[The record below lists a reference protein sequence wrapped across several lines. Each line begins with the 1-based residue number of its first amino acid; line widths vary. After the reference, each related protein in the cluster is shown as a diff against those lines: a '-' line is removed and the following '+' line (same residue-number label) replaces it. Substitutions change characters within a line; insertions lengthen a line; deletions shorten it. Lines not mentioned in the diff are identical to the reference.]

1 MTISRN
7 VLHVIASLA
16 MFACYGC
23 STLTVEDRS
32 LLTGM
37 KTDIRSLE
45 EQITRANGRMEAIEV
60 GQRDLYAELDRQST
74 TSKTQTEEVSKRV
87 AELDARIQQVDSAR
101 VNDKAKIVEHLS
113 KKIEEVLNKNRTSGG
128 NSGGLVYEHVVKK
141 GESLSR
147 IAAEYS
153 VSVKAIVKENN
164 LPNAN
169 TIRVGQ
175 TLYIPK

>member
-1 MTISRN
+1 MTISCN
-7 VLHVIASLA
+7 VTHVITTLA
-16 MFACYGC
+16 LFACCGC

-45 EQITRANGRMEAIEV
+45 EQITRVNGRMEAIEV
-60 GQRDLYAELDRQST
+60 IQIDLHAELDRQSDS
-74 TSKTQTEEVSKRV
+74 SKAQTAQVSRRV
-87 AELDARIQQVDSAR
+87 TELDARIQQADSAR
-101 VNDKAKIVEHLS
+101 VKDRADIVEHLS